1 LRRRC
6 SRACRSAA
14 AAGDRSVARFRR
26 SGSKP
31 PAAPCRSCRR
41 RAGCRSCPDVAGF
54 WGTGCDAHDALPWAS
69 WGTGFRRAPV
79 RGRQSLAGRASGC
92 AGRWL
97 TDLRL
102 GSRRRRLR
110 RCGLAAKAAPRRDLP
125 CRERAAGESRREG
138 RRHVGR
144 SVDAFG
150 ASAGGSPLLVRFE
163 RLTVRARARALRKMP
178 AIRESGSKGQA
189 IHSLTG
195 AAACS
200 SGCDSTSTRAGPSA

>member
-1 LRRRC
+1 VTEAWPRFVE
-6 SRACRSAA
+6 A
-14 AAGDRSVARFRR
+14 DRSRPRR
-26 SGSKP
+26 LAVLVG
-31 PAAPCRSCRR
+31 
-41 RAGCRSCPDVAGF
+41 AGLVAGLAWMLKAF
-54 WGTGCDAHDALPWAS
+54 LGTGCDAHDALPWAS
-69 WGTGFRRAPV
+69 WGTGFRRPPV
-79 RGRQSLAGRASGC
+79 RGRQRLAGRASGC

-110 RCGLAAKAAPRRDLP
+110 RCGLAAEAARRRD
-125 CRERAAGESRREG
+125 RTARGRAAGESRREG

-150 ASAGGSPLLVRFE
+150 ASAGGGPLFVRFG